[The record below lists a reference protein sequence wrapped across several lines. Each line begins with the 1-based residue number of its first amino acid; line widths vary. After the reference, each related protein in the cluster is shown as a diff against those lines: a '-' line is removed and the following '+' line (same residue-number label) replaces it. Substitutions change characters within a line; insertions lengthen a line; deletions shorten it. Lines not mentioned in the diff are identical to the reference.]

1 MIAVVSPAKTL
12 DLDSP
17 LPAVAATV
25 PRFAA
30 DATKLAAA
38 AAKLRPKA
46 LQKLMHISPALATVN
61 AARFRDFD
69 PAAPAAATRPALFTF
84 AGDVYHGLRGPDMD
98 AATRDFAQA
107 HVRILSGLYGVLRPL
122 DAMQPYRLEM
132 GTAFGVGRKKTL
144 YEVWG
149 DRIADALAEDL
160 ADHHDRTLINLAS
173 VEYFDAVAV
182 GRLPGPVLAIDFR
195 DDHDGELRFNTFVA
209 KKARGSMA
217 RYMCDH
223 RLDRPA
229 GLKEFADDDY
239 RFDAARSDDDRWL
252 FVRPAKAAR
261 RRVTTGS
268 PRRST
273 A

>member
-1 MIAVVSPAKTL
+1 MLAVLSPAKTL
-12 DLDSP
+12 DLDTP

-30 DATKLAAA
+30 DAAKLAAA

-46 LQKLMHISPALATVN
+46 LQKLMHISPALAELN

-69 PAAPAAATRPALFTF
+69 PAADLAAARPALFTF
-84 AGDVYHGLRGPDMD
+84 AGDVYTGLRGPDMD
-98 AATRDFAQA
+98 AATRAFAQD

-132 GTAFGVGRKKTL
+132 GTDFGIGRKKTL
-144 YEVWG
+144 YAVWG
-149 DRIADALAEDL
+149 ERIAAALAEDL
-160 ADHHDRTLINLAS
+160 AGHADPTLINLAS

-182 GRLPGPVLAIDFR
+182 AKLPGRVLAIDFR

-209 KKARGSMA
+209 KRARGAMA
-217 RYMCDH
+217 RHLCDH
-223 RLDRPA
+223 RLDRPE
-229 GLKEFADDDY
+229 GLKDFAGDGY

-252 FVRPAKAAR
+252 FVRKAKVADKR
-261 RRVTTGS
+261 
-268 PRRST
+268 
-273 A
+273 